1 MSIWS
6 SAGPRDHSSTLLEMP
21 YRFGKA
27 TAAFGWLL
35 VVVGIAYV
43 ALGVRDSFG
52 GVPGYLA
59 RILVGLVAVVV
70 GSSIVRWARRA
81 T

>member
-1 MSIWS
+1 
-6 SAGPRDHSSTLLEMP
+6 MP
-21 YRFGKA
+21 HRFGRA

-43 ALGVRDSFG
+43 ALGFRDA
-52 GVPGYLA
+52 VAEIPGALA
-59 RILVGLVAVVV
+59 RILVGLVGVVV